1 MISQAQE
8 EYILRQAYVP
18 EHVPNLMVGVS
29 KGEPYLIGDYV
40 IFAKDDW
47 LIFVG
52 YPLNRDCRPEIF
64 ATALKETIKKFNPTY
79 TWFVA
84 PEIPNSILQSPRQRE
99 GDEYY
104 KLEMRN
110 HEVEKGLM
118 RIVKKASEALTI
130 EKSRQFSEEHV
141 TLTRDFLE
149 KESPPLRV
157 KELFS
162 QMPGF
167 VLFEGPLDDQSR
179 NRVVAQSLKAEEA
192 TTLYEALDGQTIRKI
207 RKLMG
212 HLFRKSDSLSLIL
225 PFTSRGQDPLWV
237 HFQSRS
243 PWMAFFQIWSNFL
256 KERGWK
262 HSVDLEAWQIAT
274 QLGKEIIFL
283 ETIEEQISFLM
294 PAMPR
299 GIWLLLISPNSAAG
313 IMPFTCSISDPG
325 NTMYPGRQ
333 TFSSMP

>member
-8 EYILRQAYVP
+8 EYLLRQAYVP

-84 PEIPNSILQSPRQRE
+84 PEIPNSILQSARQRE

-141 TLTRDFLE
+141 DLTRDFLE
-149 KESPPLRV
+149 KESPPPRI
-157 KELFS
+157 KELFL
-162 QMPGF
+162 QMTEYVPYSKTSF
-167 VLFEGPLDDQSR
+167 VLNARDQQKKLSAYYIIELGAEEFATYVVGCFSRKNYVAHASDLLFYEMTNLAKEYHKAYIHLGLGVNEGIRRFKKKWGGFPFLKYESGEWVSETQGPLSWM
-179 NRVVAQSLKAEEA
+179 KA
-192 TTLYEALDGQTIRKI
+192 
-207 RKLMG
+207 
-212 HLFRKSDSLSLIL
+212 
-225 PFTSRGQDPLWV
+225 
-237 HFQSRS
+237 
-243 PWMAFFQIWSNFL
+243 
-256 KERGWK
+256 
-262 HSVDLEAWQIAT
+262 
-274 QLGKEIIFL
+274 LGARL
-283 ETIEEQISFLM
+283 
-294 PAMPR
+294 
-299 GIWLLLISPNSAAG
+299 
-313 IMPFTCSISDPG
+313 
-325 NTMYPGRQ
+325 
-333 TFSSMP
+333 

>member
-84 PEIPNSILQSPRQRE
+84 PEIPNSILQSARQRE

-118 RIVKKASEALTI
+118 RIVKKASKALTI

-141 TLTRDFLE
+141 DLTRDFLE
-149 KESPPLRV
+149 KESPPPRI
-157 KELFS
+157 KELFL
-162 QMPGF
+162 QMTEYVPYSKTSF
-167 VLFEGPLDDQSR
+167 VLNARDQQKKLSAYYIIELGAEEFATYVVGCFSRKNYVAHASDLLFYEMTKLAKEYHKAYIHLGLGVNEGIRRFKKKWGGFPFLKYESGEWVSETQGPLSWM
-179 NRVVAQSLKAEEA
+179 KA
-192 TTLYEALDGQTIRKI
+192 
-207 RKLMG
+207 
-212 HLFRKSDSLSLIL
+212 
-225 PFTSRGQDPLWV
+225 
-237 HFQSRS
+237 
-243 PWMAFFQIWSNFL
+243 
-256 KERGWK
+256 
-262 HSVDLEAWQIAT
+262 
-274 QLGKEIIFL
+274 LGARL
-283 ETIEEQISFLM
+283 
-294 PAMPR
+294 
-299 GIWLLLISPNSAAG
+299 
-313 IMPFTCSISDPG
+313 
-325 NTMYPGRQ
+325 
-333 TFSSMP
+333 

>member
-8 EYILRQAYVP
+8 EYLLRQAYVP

-52 YPLNRDCRPEIF
+52 YPLNRDCRPEFF

-84 PEIPNSILQSPRQRE
+84 PEIPNSILQSARQRE

-141 TLTRDFLE
+141 DLTRDFLE
-149 KESPPLRV
+149 KESPPPRI
-157 KELFS
+157 KELFL
-162 QMPGF
+162 QMTEYVPYSKTSF
-167 VLFEGPLDDQSR
+167 VLNARDQQKKLSAYYIIELGAEEFATYVVGCFSRKNYVAHASDLLFYEMTNLAKEYHKAYIHLGLGVNEGIRRFKKKWGGFPFLKYESGEWVSETQGPLSWM
-179 NRVVAQSLKAEEA
+179 KA
-192 TTLYEALDGQTIRKI
+192 
-207 RKLMG
+207 
-212 HLFRKSDSLSLIL
+212 
-225 PFTSRGQDPLWV
+225 
-237 HFQSRS
+237 
-243 PWMAFFQIWSNFL
+243 
-256 KERGWK
+256 
-262 HSVDLEAWQIAT
+262 
-274 QLGKEIIFL
+274 LGARL
-283 ETIEEQISFLM
+283 
-294 PAMPR
+294 
-299 GIWLLLISPNSAAG
+299 
-313 IMPFTCSISDPG
+313 
-325 NTMYPGRQ
+325 
-333 TFSSMP
+333 

>member
-84 PEIPNSILQSPRQRE
+84 PEIPNSILQSARQRE

-149 KESPPLRV
+149 RESPPLRV

-162 QMPGF
+162 QMPGYVSYSKTSF
-167 VLFEGPLDDQSR
+167 VLNARDKQKKLSAYYVIELG
-179 NRVVAQSLKAEEA
+179 AEEFA
-192 TTLYEALDGQTIRKI
+192 TYVVGCFSRTNYVAHASDALFYEMINLAKENHKSYIHLGLGVNEGIRRFK
-207 RKLMG
+207 RKWG
-212 HLFRKSDSLSLIL
+212 GF
-225 PFTSRGQDPLWV
+225 P
-237 HFQSRS
+237 
-243 PWMAFFQIWSNFL
+243 FL
-256 KERGWK
+256 KYESG
-262 HSVDLEAWQIAT
+262 
-274 QLGKEIIFL
+274 QLVSKPPG
-283 ETIEEQISFLM
+283 
-294 PAMPR
+294 
-299 GIWLLLISPNSAAG
+299 
-313 IMPFTCSISDPG
+313 PFSWIRALG
-325 NTMYPGRQ
+325 ARL
-333 TFSSMP
+333 

>member
-1 MISQAQE
+1 MISKAQE

-84 PEIPNSILQSPRQRE
+84 PEIPNSILQSARQRE

-141 TLTRDFLE
+141 DLTRDFLE
-149 KESPPLRV
+149 KESPPPRI
-157 KELFS
+157 KELFL
-162 QMPGF
+162 QMTEYVPYSKTSF
-167 VLFEGPLDDQSR
+167 VLNARDQQKKLSAYYIIELGAEEFATYVVGCFSRKNYVAHASDLLFYEMTKLAKEYHKAYIHLGLGVNEGIRRFKKKWGGFPFLKYESGEWVSETQGPLSWM
-179 NRVVAQSLKAEEA
+179 KA
-192 TTLYEALDGQTIRKI
+192 
-207 RKLMG
+207 
-212 HLFRKSDSLSLIL
+212 
-225 PFTSRGQDPLWV
+225 
-237 HFQSRS
+237 
-243 PWMAFFQIWSNFL
+243 
-256 KERGWK
+256 
-262 HSVDLEAWQIAT
+262 
-274 QLGKEIIFL
+274 LGARL
-283 ETIEEQISFLM
+283 
-294 PAMPR
+294 
-299 GIWLLLISPNSAAG
+299 
-313 IMPFTCSISDPG
+313 
-325 NTMYPGRQ
+325 
-333 TFSSMP
+333 